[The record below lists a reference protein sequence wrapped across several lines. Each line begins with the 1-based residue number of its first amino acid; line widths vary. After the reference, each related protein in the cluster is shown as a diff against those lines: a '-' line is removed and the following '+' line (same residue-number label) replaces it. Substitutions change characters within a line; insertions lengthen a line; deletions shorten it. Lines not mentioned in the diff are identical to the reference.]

1 MNNVRYAIIEDAQS
15 IAQINVAAWK
25 EAYKGLLPE
34 ELLASRKVDEKR
46 INAWKKKIDDKSFT
60 VLVYEDDGEVRG
72 YLSAGSKRDDIQY
85 AHELYAIYVDPSF
98 QKQGVGSSLFE
109 EYKKIIKN
117 SSFYLYML
125 KGNAKA
131 SAFYKKMGGHRDM
144 EYDRILNVDNYEIEE
159 IIYIFK

>member
-34 ELLASRKVDEKR
+34 KLLASRKVDEKR

-72 YLSAGSKRDDIQY
+72 YLSAGSKRDDIQS
-85 AHELYAIYVDPSF
+85 IFS
-98 QKQGVGSSLFE
+98 
-109 EYKKIIKN
+109 
-117 SSFYLYML
+117 
-125 KGNAKA
+125 KA
-131 SAFYKKMGGHRDM
+131 RRWKF
-144 EYDRILNVDNYEIEE
+144 IV
-159 IIYIFK
+159 

>member
-1 MNNVRYAIIEDAQS
+1 M
-15 IAQINVAAWK
+15 
-25 EAYKGLLPE
+25 
-34 ELLASRKVDEKR
+34 
-46 INAWKKKIDDKSFT
+46 
-60 VLVYEDDGEVRG
+60 
-72 YLSAGSKRDDIQY
+72 
-85 AHELYAIYVDPSF
+85 
-98 QKQGVGSSLFE
+98 FE